1 MYDGL
6 GRFEQGG
13 RWPISTRFLNVTA
26 HAVRCRIRNP
36 CVLLHF
42 ATGQLA
48 QFR

>member
-13 RWPISTRFLNVTA
+13 RWPNGTHFLSVTA
-26 HAVRCRIRNP
+26 QAVRCRIRNP
-36 CVLLHF
+36 CVLLHV